1 MTRSSL
7 GSALVTGASSGI
19 GAVYADRLAKRGY
32 DLILVA
38 RNGEKLKSLAARLTA
53 ETHRSVKVMPADLGD
68 KVALAKI
75 EAVLRD
81 DPSISML
88 VNNAGTAS
96 IAPLLNSD
104 VDQMEAMIALNVTAL
119 TRLTYAAAPAFV
131 ARGAGTIINIGSV
144 VGVVPERLN
153 GVYGATKAFVLAL
166 SQSLQH
172 ELADKG
178 VRIQAVLPAATA
190 TDIWE
195 KSGLH
200 HSKLPAG
207 TVMSTED
214 MVDAALTGL
223 DQGEVVTIP
232 PLQDGDDWTRFD
244 AARLA
249 LAPKLTNAAPAP
261 RYRAARAS
269 SKHRVRRNLT
279 KHEDQAMTSRSV
291 VIAEPVR
298 TAIGAFGGTLKDVP
312 APDLGAVAIRAAVE
326 RAGLKPEEIETAAMG
341 NVIQAGTKM
350 NPARQ
355 AAVQAGLPV
364 TVPALTVNRVCGSGA
379 QAIVS
384 AAQEILLGNANAA
397 VAGGMESM
405 DQAPYLVQRGRW
417 GYRLGDGQLYDS
429 VLRDGLN
436 DAFSGEH
443 SGWHTEDLV
452 EKYQVTREAQDQW
465 ALRSQQRF
473 ARAQSAGHFKSQIA
487 AVQVPGKKG
496 PTPFDQDEANRPDTT
511 IEALARLK
519 PAFRPDGA
527 ITAGNAPGLNDA
539 AAAMVL
545 ADEAWAEKRG
555 LKPAARLVAYG
566 IAAVEPGMFGLGPVP
581 AVKQALQR
589 AGWEIESIERA
600 EINEAFAAIAI
611 VVARELGF
619 SDEIVNV
626 EGGAVAHGHPIGATG
641 AVLTTKLIHSMRRD
655 GLKRGLVTLCIGG
668 GQGIALAIETLH

>member
-1 MTRSSL
+1 
-7 GSALVTGASSGI
+7 
-19 GAVYADRLAKRGY
+19 
-32 DLILVA
+32 
-38 RNGEKLKSLAARLTA
+38 
-53 ETHRSVKVMPADLGD
+53 
-68 KVALAKI
+68 
-75 EAVLRD
+75 
-81 DPSISML
+81 
-88 VNNAGTAS
+88 
-96 IAPLLNSD
+96 
-104 VDQMEAMIALNVTAL
+104 
-119 TRLTYAAAPAFV
+119 
-131 ARGAGTIINIGSV
+131 
-144 VGVVPERLN
+144 
-153 GVYGATKAFVLAL
+153 
-166 SQSLQH
+166 
-172 ELADKG
+172 
-178 VRIQAVLPAATA
+178 
-190 TDIWE
+190 
-195 KSGLH
+195 
-200 HSKLPAG
+200 
-207 TVMSTED
+207 
-214 MVDAALTGL
+214 
-223 DQGEVVTIP
+223 
-232 PLQDGDDWTRFD
+232 
-244 AARLA
+244 
-249 LAPKLTNAAPAP
+249 
-261 RYRAARAS
+261 
-269 SKHRVRRNLT
+269 
-279 KHEDQAMTSRSV
+279 MTSRSV

-298 TAIGAFGGTLKDVP
+298 TAIGAFGGTLKDVT

-326 RAGLKPEEIETAAMG
+326 RAGLKPDDIETVAMG

-364 TVPALTVNRVCGSGA
+364 TVPAMTVNRVCGSGA

-384 AAQEILLGNANAA
+384 AAQEILLGNAHAA

-405 DQAPYLVQRGRW
+405 DQAPYLVGRGRW

-452 EKYQVTREAQDQW
+452 EKYQVTREAQDKW

-487 AVQVPGKKG
+487 PVQVPGKKG

-545 ADEAWAEKRG
+545 ADADWAEKRG

-589 AGWEIESIERA
+589 AGWDIGSVERA

-611 VVARELGF
+611 VVARELGL

-626 EGGAVAHGHPIGATG
+626 DGGAVAHGHPIGATG